1 MKKGFWATH
10 KYSRISVERD
20 VQEFCGWPRLL
31 ELVAECDKTT
41 YRADQQDHLRERDKA
56 LVATL
61 FETGGRVSEVLMLRK
76 RNFDIQRD
84 RVLVKGMRV
93 LKRYR
98 KVGEYQKKGGKKS
111 WKTEPVFT
119 TRGIFT
125 VRRFEPLTPIMVS
138 WIETCNDYIFPSGSN
153 GSELPYLG
161 RTRVYQ
167 ILRDLG
173 KRVDIHLYSHWFR
186 AQRASQ
192 LASEYGFREHELLR
206 WFSWKRYET
215 AMRYSK
221 LSWRDLDAKMT
232 SEKLNY

>member
-1 MKKGFWATH
+1 M
-10 KYSRISVERD
+10 SVERD
-20 VQEFCGWPRLL
+20 VQEFCGWPKLL
-31 ELVAECDKTT
+31 GLVAECDKTT
-41 YRADQQDHLRERDKA
+41 YRVDQRDHLRERDKA

-76 RNFDIQRD
+76 QNFHIQKD

-98 KVGEYQKKGGKKS
+98 KVGEYKERSGRKS
-111 WKTEPVFT
+111 WKTDSVFT

-125 VRRFEPLTPIMVS
+125 VRRFEPLAPIMVS
-138 WIETCNDYIFPSGSN
+138 WIEACNDYIFPSGSN
-153 GSELPYLG
+153 KNKLQHLS
-161 RTRVYQ
+161 RTRAYQ

-173 KRVDIHLYSHWFR
+173 RRVGIHLYNHWFR

-192 LASEYGFREHELLR
+192 LASEYSFREHELLR

-215 AMRYSK
+215 AMKYSK

-232 SEKLNY
+232 PDKLNY